1 MRVLVVDDNVQMR
14 TLLKITF
21 STSPGYEII
30 QAQNGVE
37 AIDII
42 RSQHID
48 IVFLDIMMPGEM
60 DGLDVCKFIK
70 SSEYKSCFVVLLS
83 AKGQKADIKEGLET
97 GADMYLTKPF
107 SPLALMKIVEDRE
120 YAKHQA

>member
-70 SSEYKSCFVVLLS
+70 S
-83 AKGQKADIKEGLET
+83 
-97 GADMYLTKPF
+97 
-107 SPLALMKIVEDRE
+107 
-120 YAKHQA
+120 